1 MNSFVGDVSV
11 NSELDQVVV
20 EPEMETF
27 PVRISDVN
35 NCKDCNKEVI
45 TNISMKYIFDL
56 LTPED
61 FKEIKKMLNQS
72 YETLTK
78 VELFDLMKIDV
89 EFFMGSLEI
98 NIDFKDEK
106 FKRIIDSKQLRSDK
120 VGEAIYNRLHQVR
133 ASKKIKQN
141 LEHNRINLIWEND
154 YDEEFDP
161 YQKIIH
167 DDTSNEVKIVDK
179 APKEYNDEFE
189 PTRLR

>member
-1 MNSFVGDVSV
+1 MKQAITLCLLFLIGCFIYKIQSHQVKSSSKITTATVEIMNSFVGDVSV

-78 VELFDLMKIDV
+78 VELFDLMKI
-89 EFFMGSLEI
+89 
-98 NIDFKDEK
+98 EK
-106 FKRIIDSKQLRSDK
+106 
-120 VGEAIYNRLHQVR
+120 
-133 ASKKIKQN
+133 
-141 LEHNRINLIWEND
+141 
-154 YDEEFDP
+154 
-161 YQKIIH
+161 YQ
-167 DDTSNEVKIVDK
+167 
-179 APKEYNDEFE
+179 A
-189 PTRLR
+189 